1 MVKKVLIAL
10 VLFLV
15 IAQFFRIDK
24 TNPPVDPQADFFTNV
39 QTPERFQKL
48 IKNSCYDCHSN
59 ETNYPWY
66 TDVAPVSWWVKGHIR
81 NGRKALNFSEWENYK
96 ASKAT
101 HLLDES
107 HEFTVE
113 TKMPLFT
120 YTVMHPEGKLS
131 KADRADLANWFKT
144 EAAKGE

>member
-1 MVKKVLIAL
+1 MVKKILIAL

-24 TNPPVDPQADFFTNV
+24 TNPTSDPQADFFAKV
-39 QTPERFQKL
+39 QTPDRFQQL

-59 ETNYPWY
+59 STAYPWY
-66 TDVAPVSWWVKGHIR
+66 TDVAPVSWWVKGHIK
-81 NGRKALNFSEWENYK
+81 NGRKALNFSEWGTYK
-96 ASKAT
+96 ASKAN
-101 HLLDES
+101 HLLEECY
-107 HEFTVE
+107 EFTVE

-131 KADRADLANWFKT
+131 KTDRADLANWFKA